1 MGDGSMNS
9 ADNIELEAQEESVG
23 RATRDPFAGVSF
35 FEEVLPSPSLTTPAA
50 PPVQPKDPDKALVN
64 TALGTLRLNG
74 WYCQPDPSYKSFV
87 MTVKIR
93 TPRRGVIATDS
104 FRVFADNGLLYFEQV
119 VLDLPLT
126 AVTQMPILETL
137 NQINQRSV
145 SSVFVLQE
153 AGIAMRHGMIPRTAQ
168 EGRFSVAMMVQTMR
182 QMYHDRRNALSLLR
196 TVVEN
201 CGTLD
206 PLAISRAFSTPAAP
220 GPLTSLN
227 LYEAENLA
235 NFAGFVTINDGK
247 QVFLSRDK
255 QPPENC
261 KVRLTCGAG
270 FLRGEVVIGQV
281 RNGKHAWTAM
291 PTRLQKMIKA
301 NSAVK
306 SMELYQQINAIN
318 YRPGLLRVVTSLKT
332 ISALNMVFPTDQ
344 DMSVEQFKIFGT
356 QLLNYA
362 DGETKSTPM
371 VLGRAQAC

>member
-9 ADNIELEAQEESVG
+9 PDNIELEAHEESVG
-23 RATRDPFAGVSF
+23 RATPDPFAGVSF
-35 FEEVLPSPSLTTPAA
+35 FEDVRTSPSLSTPAA

-74 WYCQPDPSYKSFV
+74 WYCQADPSYKSFV

-93 TPRRGVIATDS
+93 TPRRGVIATDT
-104 FRVFADNGLLYFEQV
+104 FRVFADNGLLYFEQL

-137 NQINQRSV
+137 NQINQRSL
-145 SSVFVLQE
+145 SSVFILQE
-153 AGIAMRHGMIPRTAQ
+153 TGVAMRHALIPRTPQ
-168 EGRFSVAMMVQTMR
+168 EGLFSVAMMVQTMR

-206 PLAISRAFSTPAAP
+206 PLAISRAFSSPAAP

-235 NFAGFVTINDGK
+235 NFAGFVTINDGR
-247 QVFLSRDK
+247 VVHLSREK
-255 QPPENC
+255 MPPDQC
-261 KVRLTCGAG
+261 RVKLTCGQG
-270 FLRGEVVIGQV
+270 HLRGEVLIGHV
-281 RNGKHAWTAM
+281 RNGKHAWTSM
-291 PTRLQKMIKA
+291 PTRLQKLIKA
-301 NSAVK
+301 NPSVR
-306 SMELYQQINAIN
+306 SMELFQQINSIN
-318 YRPGLLRVVTSLKT
+318 YRPGLMRIITSLKT
-332 ISALNMVFPTDQ
+332 ISAISMVFPTDQ

-356 QLLNYA
+356 TLLNYA
-362 DGETKSTPM
+362 EDSSKALALTM
-371 VLGRAQAC
+371 DRARAC